1 MFLDPLKLLIVL
13 MGLLAKTGKVKT
25 PNSTVHIVALTF
37 WRIAMTIYQDII
49 GPKRMNPEVR

>member
-1 MFLDPLKLLIVL
+1 MFLDPLKLLIIL

-37 WRIAMTIYQDII
+37 WRIAMTIYQDIMV
-49 GPKRMNPEVR
+49 PKG